1 MSIVKY
7 WIVLFMFILG
17 SCVSMS
23 DVVPVGKDTYMISG
37 SSRAFAAGG
46 GTLRADLLKEA
57 ARYCAKENKVLIMK
71 NSTAKDMVFGQSA
84 AHSDVIFRCLDEN
97 DPEFERTEIDSV
109 YPKNRIEVEIK

>member
-1 MSIVKY
+1 
-7 WIVLFMFILG
+7 MFALG

-23 DVVPVGKDTYMISG
+23 DIVPVGKDTYMISG

-57 ARYCAKENKVLIMK
+57 GKYCASQNKVLIMT

-84 AHSDVIFRCLDEN
+84 AHSDVIFRCLDKN
-97 DPEFERTEIDSV
+97 DPEFQRPDIDNV
-109 YPKNRIEVEIK
+109 YPKTRIEIQNK